1 MGLAEATVHTSG
13 INIESVLTIIG
24 ALVVA
29 IVAVGTWLDQRVKNR
44 QDATKAEISEAV
56 THLSEVLLER
66 LETKENVA
74 NLRTQVATLSVQVD
88 GLVRTLDRIKPS

>member
-1 MGLAEATVHTSG
+1 MMALATVQTSG
-13 INIESVLTIIG
+13 INIQEVLTIIG

-29 IVAVGTWLDQRVKNR
+29 VVAVGTWLDQRVKNR

-56 THLSEVLLER
+56 THLSDVLLER

-74 NLRTQVATLSVQVD
+74 NLRTQVATLSVQME
-88 GLVRTLDRIKPS
+88 GLVRALDRRPSS